1 MLHIQGILIQFRF
14 KDNYIPLVKFDNQQH
29 PYEMFYYHHGFA
41 LGEPNYANN
50 NDLPYINNQPIPY
63 MTNGLVNAASAGGIK
78 DYWNAGADATTTNG
92 GRQNSIFQW
101 VNDDPFLYDHE
112 FQESPL
118 DVAGSD
124 LMVDYQYGIIGTS
137 TPAMNGN
144 TINFNFFLIYG
155 NIVRVNEIL
164 AEVQENAQA
173 MEQ

>member
-1 MLHIQGILIQFRF
+1 MDLHLVNQVILQIQAYNT
-14 KDNYIPLVKFDNQQH
+14 DSSYTH
-29 PYEMFYYHHGFA
+29 
-41 LGEPNYANN
+41 
-50 NDLPYINNQPIPY
+50 NQPIPY
-63 MTNGLVNAASAGGIK
+63 STSGLVNNAAAGTVK
-78 DYWNAGADATTTNG
+78 DNWNAGADASGTNG

-124 LMVDYQYGIIGTS
+124 LMVDYQYGTIGTS

-144 TINFNFFLIYG
+144 TINLNFFLIYG